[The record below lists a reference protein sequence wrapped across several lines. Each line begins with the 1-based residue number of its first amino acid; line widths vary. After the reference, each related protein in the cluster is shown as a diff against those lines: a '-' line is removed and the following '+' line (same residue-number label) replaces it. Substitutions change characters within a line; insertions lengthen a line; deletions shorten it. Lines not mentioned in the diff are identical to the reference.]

1 VFVDAVM
8 ANVVVFAV
16 GQLFAWLFLRTGR
29 FWLGAGATVALWGS
43 IDWWLVGRYLLAA
56 PATSQQL
63 PLVLLQG
70 TSIAITIAYLWALI
84 RRRLAAP
91 QRADRFRTGIA
102 LLLSGQ
108 LGAAETTFRKL
119 AWSDPW
125 DPSAWLA
132 RGDACRRLG
141 HSGRARQCY
150 RRASSVD
157 VRGQFADLVAH
168 RMKLLL
174 VAAPLVTAAS
184 QKPAVTEVIAIAPP
198 SGALASPGPRTGGK
212 SVRKARS

>member
-1 VFVDAVM
+1 M

-29 FWLGAGATVALWGS
+29 FWLGAGATVVLWGS

-63 PLVLLQG
+63 PLALLQG
-70 TSIAITIAYLWALI
+70 TSVAITITYLWALI
-84 RRRLAAP
+84 RSRLAAP
-91 QRADRFRTGIA
+91 QRADRFRAGIA

-108 LGAAETTFRKL
+108 LNAADTTFRKL

-141 HSGRARQCY
+141 HSGRAKRCY
-150 RRASSVD
+150 RRAGSVD
-157 VRGQFADLVAH
+157 VRGQFSDLVAH
-168 RMKLLL
+168 RLKLLL
-174 VAAPLVTAAS
+174 VAAPLVAAEGE
-184 QKPAVTEVIAIAPP
+184 KPAAAEVMAVVPP
-198 SGALASPGPRTGGK
+198 SGALANHGPRTGGEI
-212 SVRKARS
+212 VRKARS